1 MAGRAR
7 AGTMEAATQLS
18 RARVRVLMGWR
29 GWIATRARVGC
40 RVRSA
45 VSVSASHGATSPQH
59 ETLSVGQS
67 FIWSVKGVLGGER
80 LHVTTLDPGPPG
92 CWQSSHSPPRNS
104 SSILWMGSFHNYWL
118 SRSLIVF
125 HYARKIYSI
134 FIKQFI
140 LCSWSL
146 LPVVS
151 YQADKWLQQRLQ

>member
-29 GWIATRARVGC
+29 GWDSHYSQGRV
-40 RVRSA
+40 
-45 VSVSASHGATSPQH
+45 
-59 ETLSVGQS
+59 
-67 FIWSVKGVLGGER
+67 WSVECSISVCKSWRHLSAARNSFSRPEFHLISERSSGRGE
-80 LHVTTLDPGPPG
+80 VTCYNTGPPG